1 MEATF
6 SSSSSAALSAIAS
19 AFRTPEDLLLYPPY
33 DLAEALDLSL
43 KEAEEARAALAAR
56 FLFGSAEGA
65 EDLGLLPP
73 TLLSLSASYPPRH
86 IPTGLPALDA
96 ALGGGIRMGIVTEI
110 VGPAGAG
117 KTQLC
122 LCLAAAALG
131 ASAAAAAAAASC
143 SSPAPAP
150 APPSSSSAPSSS
162 ELAGGVVWFD
172 VEGAFSA
179 SRLVELAQRKEEE
192 EEERRRE
199 RER

>member
-19 AFRTPEDLLLYPPY
+19 AFRTPEDLLLCPPY

-131 ASAAAAAAAASC
+131 QWPRRLRRRQPRRCQHRCQRRPRRHRPRAHPAAAPC
-143 SSPAPAP
+143 TNHPAP
-150 APPSSSSAPSSS
+150 S
-162 ELAGGVVWFD
+162 
-172 VEGAFSA
+172 
-179 SRLVELAQRKEEE
+179 
-192 EEERRRE
+192 
-199 RER
+199 